1 MAVWL
6 FQVSF
11 VIIIIADALDQDKLQ
26 FTPPENTRLAFAR
39 FAAGMLMQTQTDSE
53 IRNGMKMMKHVTNH
67 WWKFK
72 HHRVAFTV
80 GLL

>member
-11 VIIIIADALDQDKLQ
+11 VIIIIADALDQEKLK

-39 FAAGMLMQTQTDSE
+39 FAAGMLM
-53 IRNGMKMMKHVTNH
+53 
-67 WWKFK
+67 
-72 HHRVAFTV
+72 
-80 GLL
+80 